1 MSLLGRDLAMAG
13 GSRRVAVVGPPA
25 DRRVTVA
32 VRARDHRVAESLRHL
47 LAATDD
53 LVVLDGAADADSTP
67 DVGVVEVGQGFDS
80 HDMDW
85 PRGGAGT
92 TPLVV
97 IGSDSTARSA
107 TAGVPFTVY
116 LDRAEAAD
124 RLPDAVRALAIPR
137 PAPAPT
143 AMSWPRILLVVAAVF
158 VGPWAVWLSRIA
170 EDRGLTSWHLPQGL
184 ALWTI
189 PPLLLAA
196 VAATAGRTGVRDL
209 GSRIVRFR
217 VPAWTYL
224 AALATPVAV
233 AATAAGLV
241 HLAGGDVPLG
251 VLMSLPAAALY
262 LVYGT
267 GLFLLTEEAAWRGA
281 LLPRLDEHVGTAW
294 ASVLVGLVWGVW
306 HLPLLAVQGAADHG
320 LPAVPFFLLV
330 VGTSVLITA
339 LVQAARGSVVVAAVF
354 HASFDASYSWF
365 GVVGEDHAMLWA
377 ATGLTVVGAVTLLG
391 VGGLRRRW
399 VAGAEAAVPP
409 AAARPTMRRL
419 PRLGSGLPLA
429 GSVYVASWLV
439 GLVVAPVGPAHDATP
454 RVIHEF
460 VGTNSAVLLLQSVL
474 VHGIAGVALGLVA
487 LGVGS
492 VVAAGR
498 ARAVAVG
505 AGVAAAIASLVQTG
519 LAVAEVRSAAG
530 TDLARTASW
539 LQAVNDV
546 DVVKL
551 ALLAVFA
558 VALGRAAGDLLPG
571 WVRTLGR
578 WLAPLLV
585 VGATAFVVGGPL
597 PTTALELS
605 LVLLLVWVG
614 AVSWR
619 LGRRAG

>member
-1 MSLLGRDLAMAG
+1 MSLLGRDLTMAG
-13 GSRRVAVVGPPA
+13 GYRRDAAAGPAA

-32 VRARDHRVAESLRHL
+32 VRASDHRVAESLRHL
-47 LAATDD
+47 LAATRD
-53 LVVLDGAADADSTP
+53 LVVLDAATEPDSCP
-67 DVGVVEVGQGFDS
+67 DVGVVELG
-80 HDMDW
+80 H
-85 PRGGAGT
+85 GGDTSGTEWVTAGMGAI
-92 TPLVV
+92 PLVV
-97 IGSDSTARSA
+97 IGSDPTARSA
-107 TAGVPFTVY
+107 TAGVPSTVY

-124 RLPDAVRALAIPR
+124 RLPDAVRALALPR

-143 AMSWPRILLVVAAVF
+143 AMSWPRIALVVAAVF
-158 VGPWAVWLSRIA
+158 AGPWAVWLSRIA
-170 EDRGLTSWHLPQGL
+170 EDRGLTSWHVPQGL
-184 ALWTI
+184 ALWTM

-196 VAATAGRTGVRDL
+196 VAATAGRTGMRDL
-209 GSRIVRFR
+209 GSRILRFR
-217 VPAWTYL
+217 APAWTYL

-241 HLAGGDVPLG
+241 HLAGGDVPVG

-281 LLPRLDEHVGTAW
+281 LLPRVGEHVGVAW

-306 HLPLLAVQGAADHG
+306 HLPLLMVGGAADHG
-320 LPAVPFFLLV
+320 LPAIPFVLLV
-330 VGTSVLITA
+330 VATSVLITA
-339 LVQAARGSVVVAAVF
+339 LAQAARGSVVVAAVF

-365 GVVGEDHAMLWA
+365 GVVGQDHAMLWA
-377 ATGLTVVGAVTLLG
+377 ATGITLGAAGALLG
-391 VGGLRRRW
+391 VRGLRRRW
-399 VAGAEAAVPP
+399 VAEAGAAVSPP
-409 AAARPTMRRL
+409 TTRAPGRRL
-419 PRLGSGLPLA
+419 PRLAWGLPVA

-439 GLVVAPVGPAHDATP
+439 GLVVAPAGPAHDATP

-460 VGTNSAVLLLQSVL
+460 VGTNSAVVLLQSVL
-474 VHGIAGVALGLVA
+474 VHGLAGVALGLVA

-492 VVAAGR
+492 RPAGGR
-498 ARAVAVG
+498 ARLLAVG

-519 LAVAEVRSAAG
+519 LGVAEVHSAAG
-530 TDLARTASW
+530 TDPARTASW
-539 LQAVNDV
+539 WHAVNDV

-551 ALLAVFA
+551 ALLAVFV
-558 VALGRAAGDLLPG
+558 VALGRAAGDLVPG
-571 WVRTLGR
+571 WVLALGR

-597 PTTALELS
+597 PTIALELS

-619 LGRRAG
+619 LGHRSS